1 MKSNK
6 LSFADFK
13 ISCLRV
19 AEINKTAAGEFNVYP
34 IWFKREFVE
43 MYLSAAGTD
52 KMRELVALVLPI
64 LPTLIQYGSFGTQV
78 SFGARKW
85 VKQYKE
91 GLLCE
96 ENSFS
101 VSPRIASIKTKP
113 KTDPITRLI
122 DLKAARES
130 MEAEIIDLQ
139 AKIEGIKAQ
148 QVEIMKE
155 FIG

>member
-19 AEINKTAAGEFNVYP
+19 AEINKNAASKFNVYP
-34 IWFKREFVE
+34 LWFKREFAE
-43 MYLSAAGTD
+43 MYLSVTGTD
-52 KMRELVALVLPI
+52 KMKELVALVLPI

-85 VKQYKE
+85 VKQYKD

-101 VSPRIASIKTKP
+101 VSSRISSGKPKP
-113 KTDPITRLI
+113 KTDPITRLM

-130 MEAEIIDLQ
+130 MEADIIDLQ
-139 AKIEGIKAQ
+139 AKIERIKAQ